1 MGGSWSCFKHD
12 VVENIW
18 NIKKMTIS
26 IYILEIHFLI
36 TICVCLVYFSV
47 VAMFKIMTIP
57 NSTLS
62 FCEILCLQT
71 LQCFETW
78 CTCGFQISHW
88 NSLFSICMESF
99 LQFSGKIQVIWL
111 EEQFTLLWPILYMN
125 TYISTNEIY
134 MLLFLIAKTKNSR
147 QVFDFY
153 ITLYIYL
160 CKNALTCFS

>member
-1 MGGSWSCFKHD
+1 
-12 VVENIW
+12 
-18 NIKKMTIS
+18 MTIS

-36 TICVCLVYFSV
+36 TIRVCLVYFSV

-62 FCEILCLQT
+62 QVSTIMGLSKKIPITFPRLAFCEILCLQT